1 MRKTPKLFSLA
12 GLAALALVCSLLAAC
27 GGSSGKTT
35 SSTASAKG
43 GTYRT
48 AVSSFGLTDNLDPT
62 GEYQSGFAWEIY
74 AATLRTLVSYHRIA
88 GPAGTVLYPDLATAM
103 PAVTDG
109 GLTYTFHLKSG
120 VKFSPP
126 VSRAVTSRDILFA
139 FQRINYAPLAAQ
151 YGFYFN
157 GVIKGMTGQ
166 AKSMTAPISGISTPN
181 DSTIIFHLNKPTGD
195 FLYRLALPAT
205 APIPP
210 EVGKCFPKAGAYG
223 RDVISSGPYM
233 IQGSQNLKT
242 SSCAAMTALSG
253 FDPTSHI
260 VLVRNPNYSPAT
272 DSKQMRANYLN
283 GVTINIDT
291 NISDIYNRIQS
302 GQLDGAMFNAPP
314 AVVVHQYQTNP
325 QLKGYLHT
333 TPILWLEAIT
343 MNLALPPFDDI
354 HVRKAVAYVLD
365 HAAMINALG
374 GATTAQIATHIF
386 PPVMLQN
393 KLTSAYNP
401 YKSPGAH
408 GDLAAAQAQMKQSAY
423 DPKHDGKCDVSACK
437 NLVFI
442 NAQGQFTAIDP
453 IVQGDLAKIGIG
465 IVPRDLE
472 TGSAFTAIETVK
484 NKVPMSALGG
494 GYADYPD
501 GYGFAEASFAST
513 ALAAT
518 GCCNY
523 AWVGLTK
530 PQAKSLGIPYPSTG
544 VPSVDAKL
552 NACEALS
559 GTPRVDCWVDFDKYM
574 MTNVVAFV
582 PYLWGNYV
590 NITASDVTR
599 YVVDQA
605 TGSISL
611 TQISVSNHAT
621 P

>member
-223 RDVISSGPYM
+223 RDVISSGR
-233 IQGSQNLKT
+233 T
-242 SSCAAMTALSG
+242 
-253 FDPTSHI
+253 
-260 VLVRNPNYSPAT
+260 
-272 DSKQMRANYLN
+272 
-283 GVTINIDT
+283 
-291 NISDIYNRIQS
+291 
-302 GQLDGAMFNAPP
+302 
-314 AVVVHQYQTNP
+314 
-325 QLKGYLHT
+325 
-333 TPILWLEAIT
+333 
-343 MNLALPPFDDI
+343 
-354 HVRKAVAYVLD
+354 
-365 HAAMINALG
+365 
-374 GATTAQIATHIF
+374 
-386 PPVMLQN
+386 
-393 KLTSAYNP
+393 
-401 YKSPGAH
+401 
-408 GDLAAAQAQMKQSAY
+408 
-423 DPKHDGKCDVSACK
+423 
-437 NLVFI
+437 
-442 NAQGQFTAIDP
+442 
-453 IVQGDLAKIGIG
+453 
-465 IVPRDLE
+465 
-472 TGSAFTAIETVK
+472 
-484 NKVPMSALGG
+484 
-494 GYADYPD
+494 
-501 GYGFAEASFAST
+501 
-513 ALAAT
+513 
-518 GCCNY
+518 
-523 AWVGLTK
+523 
-530 PQAKSLGIPYPSTG
+530 
-544 VPSVDAKL
+544 
-552 NACEALS
+552 
-559 GTPRVDCWVDFDKYM
+559 
-574 MTNVVAFV
+574 
-582 PYLWGNYV
+582 
-590 NITASDVTR
+590 
-599 YVVDQA
+599 
-605 TGSISL
+605 
-611 TQISVSNHAT
+611 
-621 P
+621 